1 MHNKEEAYKLTSPR
15 SHRSYYDKWA
25 SKYDKEFVEAE
36 KYIYPEIVANIFR
49 KLCKNNYATIA
60 DLGCGTGALGEQ
72 FFEEQFV
79 LDGFDI
85 SSKMLAEAKRKNVY
99 RTLIECDITKPNK
112 LPFDAYDG
120 VISCGTFTLGH
131 LGPQYLNRIIDM
143 LVKDGLGVIGI
154 NKEHFFNEGFESAIL
169 EMEAKKQIKQVCFF
183 ESEIYSNDTG
193 KKLFNIPNERI
204 TKILTFH
211 K

>member
-1 MHNKEEAYKLTSPR
+1 MHSKEQAYKLTSPR
-15 SHRSYYDKWA
+15 SHKNYYDQWA

-36 KYIYPEIVANIFR
+36 NYKYPEIIANIFR
-49 KLCKNNYATIA
+49 KISKNNHAIIA
-60 DLGCGTGALGEQ
+60 DIGCGTGALGEQ
-72 FFEEQFV
+72 FFEEKFV

-99 RTLIECDITKPNK
+99 RELIECDITKPKK
-112 LPFDAYDG
+112 LPFESYDG

-131 LGPQYLNRIIDM
+131 LGPEYLKRIIDM
-143 LVKDGLGVIGI
+143 LVEGGLGVIGI
-154 NKEHFFNEGFESAIL
+154 NKAHFFNESFENVIL
-169 EMEAKKQIKQVCFF
+169 EMEAKKQIKKVSFF

-193 KKLFNIPNERI
+193 KILFDIPNERI
-204 TKILTFH
+204 SKILTFH